1 MKTNIFNKKVKILLI
16 FLPLFFIVYLV
27 YLALFQLNTLVSLG
41 IGIFTHGTMKI
52 ERIEFEKGSGLK
64 EGKIEILN
72 SKLFDKKLL
81 IADTPK
87 ITIEYKDWKIENI
100 NIYSPKA
107 VLVRKNSE
115 INFVTVFVG
124 KSSDDDKKEE
134 KKENKSSPILKRINV
149 YDADLKFVDKSYS
162 AEISREV
169 ENVNGY
175 VAFYD
180 GYKID
185 LKFLGEKEDEKYSF
199 AFNTLE
205 KSYDMK
211 IELSNINACDT
222 LVQYGYDSKGELNNV
237 TGVMNLDLRINDDG
251 FFGQGKFTD
260 GKISYNDLGV
270 PIEDIT
276 LDLQFLGKQIVIDG
290 NYLFFKKRG
299 SFFVEYNDG
308 KGVDVILKLKDILFS
323 EAKNYKILQ
332 DSGVNLEDFNIDDVN
347 IHLSVRDNFKAQV
360 DLKSANGF
368 KQDVVSLKDISA
380 QLIYE
385 DGEIRVNNI
394 HTSLAFDK
402 DGEKKE
408 REITGNVVY
417 KGDTGRVKL
426 NAKGKEGFL
435 SNVNLNFLFITGKD
449 KFKFKLD
456 SDILN
461 MEGRYEYKK
470 NMLFVNQNKNFEL
483 KYNIKDKKLEQLRG
497 YLDVNLDDYLIR
509 TNLNAKNEYE
519 INIDSTI
526 SDKKENK
533 EEDKKDENIN
543 GNLKGFVNLKNM
555 TYDFKVK
562 VKDINISEKFGN
574 IFGSLEGYVKGENGR
589 LDGEILLDNIGVE
602 LKEQKLRVADILG
615 VVTLKKDDKLSVIY
629 QGEVGKVK
637 VDTVEIN
644 GFKVSAKYSDDNL
657 NILNVSNKFLTLNGN
672 YSIIN
677 SKLDL
682 FVKGVDINKDVVK
695 LGEINYEIPLI
706 DGHIFGSLD
715 DLTGKITIKDGSVDL
730 GEDRFISFNGDINYL
745 KNKVYADDFKINQ
758 NKLSFEYF
766 LDKKIGN
773 YHVDIFES
781 LLSEFVSGGKLR
793 VIGVTS
799 GTINE
804 ENKIDGEFEGSVN
817 EIYLKGNKI
826 PNIYFSGNYNND
838 LVNFKELNILSLDDD
853 KNVLKTNGVI
863 NIKDKFLSFSIPK
876 QLVYPKYLL
885 EKEGVDGDIS
895 VEGKVEGL
903 FENIEYY
910 LKASDGKLS
919 YNGTVL
925 HKIGLDL
932 SGNKEKLVLNNFT
945 ASYFNNSIKSDGEYD
960 ILENKYK
967 FNLVSSDI
975 DLSFLTAFLKPYDV
989 DKVSGKG
996 KLNLVFTEM
1005 IPEGEIKLNNFEIGS
1020 KKYGVDLN
1028 NLNGNF
1034 VFDKGILRIKKFSGI
1049 LNDGSINIKGYL
1061 DAERT
1066 VNHLLDENFD
1076 EIDYN
1081 LVLDGR
1087 GVKYAYEDYFNI
1099 NFNTR
1104 LSFQNNMI
1112 FGNIT
1117 INEGK
1122 VNKILEKDFGI
1133 VTIVKNFIKDFFN
1146 KNKAEKIFM
1155 ENTKSFSGNNK
1166 GNSDLKINIG
1176 FNIDKGIEIDVKK
1189 ITSFLT
1195 NIEGTVFGQGKLT
1208 GSLGKLNFLGE
1219 NSIKDGEFILNGNKF
1234 TIDRAIVLF
1243 NDRNSYIPDINPNI
1257 TFTTSSIINNKN
1269 LEISLDGPLDRLT
1282 FTVRSGNEVS
1292 VNSLDSVLSGDGIG
1306 EGNSDIS
1313 ILLTNII
1320 GGQIT
1325 DVVLGPIV
1333 DVLRAVG
1340 FSNLRVRSSILAEQ
1354 KKKEATDES
1363 TMSFGAF
1370 IEAESPIYKDKL
1382 FWKVKA
1388 NFMNDPT
1395 NKDGAENSNNYN
1407 YGVADYDINMY
1418 YRINKN
1424 VSWGVG
1430 VQKLREDL
1438 DTEGSNM
1445 NYYTELKFE
1454 KKFDF

>member
-1 MKTNIFNKKVKILLI
+1 MKINIFKKKKKILLI
-16 FLPLFFIVYLV
+16 SLPLFFIVYLM
-27 YLALFQLNTLVSLG
+27 YLAIFQLNILVSLG
-41 IGIFTHGTMKI
+41 IGIFTNGTMKI
-52 ERIEFEKGSGLK
+52 ERIKFEKGSGLK

-87 ITIEYKDWKIENI
+87 IMIEYKDWKIENI
-100 NIYSPKA
+100 NIYNPKA

-115 INFVTVFVG
+115 INFVTVFTG
-124 KSSDDDKKEE
+124 KSNEEDKKEK
-134 KKENKSSPILKRINV
+134 KKENKSSPILKNINV
-149 YDADLKFVDKSYS
+149 YDADLKFIDKSYS

-180 GYKID
+180 GYKVD

-199 AFNTLE
+199 TFSNLE

-251 FFGQGKFTD
+251 FFGEGKLTN
-260 GKISYNDLGV
+260 GKISYNDLEV

-276 LDLQFLGKQIVIDG
+276 LDLKFLGKKIVIDG
-290 NYLFFKKRG
+290 NYLFFKKKG

-308 KGVDVILKLKDILFS
+308 KGVDVIFKLKDILFS
-323 EAKNYKILQ
+323 EARNYKILK
-332 DSGVNLEDFNIDDVN
+332 DSGIEIENFNIDDVN
-347 IHLSVRDNFKAQV
+347 IHLSVKNNFKAQV
-360 DLKSANGF
+360 DLKSINGF
-368 KQDVVSLKDISA
+368 KQDVISLKDISA

-394 HTSLAFDK
+394 HTNLAFDK
-402 DGEKKE
+402 DGKKKE
-408 REITGNVVY
+408 REITGGLIY
-417 KGDTGRVKL
+417 KGNTGRVHL

-435 SNVNLNFLFITGKD
+435 SNVNLNFLFITEKD

-470 NMLFVNQNKNFEL
+470 DKLFINQNKNFEL
-483 KYNIKDKKLEQLRG
+483 KYDIKDRKIELLRG
-497 YLDVNLDDYLIR
+497 YLDINLDDYLIR
-509 TNLNAKNEYE
+509 TNLKAENEYE

-526 SDKKENK
+526 NDKN
-533 EEDKKDENIN
+533 ENIN

-555 TYDFKVK
+555 IYDFKINM
-562 VKDINISEKFGN
+562 KDINLSGNIGN
-574 IFGSLEGYVKGENGR
+574 IFGSLEGYVKGENGNI
-589 LDGEILLDNIGVE
+589 DGEILLDNIGIE
-602 LKEQKLRVADILG
+602 LKEQKIKVANILG
-615 VVTLKKDDKLSVIY
+615 VVTLKKDKEFSVIY

-644 GFKVSAKYSDDNL
+644 GFKVSVKYSDDNL

-682 FVKGVDINKDVVK
+682 FIKGRDIDEDIVK
-695 LGEINYEIPLI
+695 LGEINYKIPVV
-706 DGHIFGSLD
+706 DGHIFGKLD
-715 DLTGKITIKDGSVDL
+715 DLNGKITIKDGSVDL
-730 GEDRFISFNGDINYL
+730 GKDRFISFSGDINYL

-758 NKLSFEYF
+758 NKLDFEYY
-766 LDKKIGN
+766 LDKNIGS
-773 YHVDIFES
+773 YHIDIFES
-781 LLSEFVSGGKLR
+781 LFSEYIIGGKLR
-793 VIGVTS
+793 IIGVTS

-804 ENKIDGEFEGSVN
+804 ENKIDGEFEGSIN

-838 LVNFKELNILSLDDD
+838 LVNFKDINILSFDD
-853 KNVLKTNGVI
+853 KKNILKTNGVI
-863 NIKDKFLSFSIPK
+863 NIKDKFLSFSIPN
-876 QLVYPKYLL
+876 QLVYPKYIL
-885 EKEGVDGDIS
+885 ENSGVDGEIS
-895 VEGKVEGL
+895 VEGKIEGL
-903 FENIEYY
+903 FEDIEYY

-919 YNGTVL
+919 YNGTIL

-945 ASYFNNSIKSDGEYD
+945 ASYFNNSIKTTGEYD

-989 DKVSGKG
+989 DKVAGKG
-996 KLNLVFTEM
+996 KLNLIFTEM
-1005 IPEGEIKLNNFEIGS
+1005 IPEGEIKLNNFEIDS

-1028 NLNGNF
+1028 NSNGNF
-1034 VFDKGILRIKKFSGI
+1034 VFDKGILSIKKFSGI
-1049 LNDGSINIKGYL
+1049 LNDGSINIKGYI
-1061 DAERT
+1061 DAERA
-1066 VNHLLDENFD
+1066 VSHLLDENFD

-1087 GVKYAYEDYFNI
+1087 GIKYSYEDYFNI

-1104 LSFQNNMI
+1104 LSFQNNMV

-1155 ENTKSFSGNNK
+1155 ENTKSFSGNSK
-1166 GNSDLKINIG
+1166 SGSDLKINIG

-1189 ITSFLT
+1189 ITNFLT
-1195 NIEGTVFGQGKLT
+1195 NIEGTIFGQGKLT
-1208 GSLGKLNFLGE
+1208 GSLGRLNFLGE

-1269 LEISLDGPLDRLT
+1269 LEISLDGPLNRMT

-1292 VNSLDSVLSGDGIG
+1292 VNSLDSVLSGEGVG
-1306 EGNSDIS
+1306 EGNNDIS

-1333 DVLRAVG
+1333 DVLRAIG

-1388 NFMNDPT
+1388 NFMNDPS
-1395 NKDGAENSNNYN
+1395 NKNGTENDNSYN

-1418 YRINKN
+1418 YRFNKN
-1424 VSWGVG
+1424 ISWGVG
-1430 VQKLREDL
+1430 VQRLREDL
-1438 DTEGSNM
+1438 DTKGSNM

-1454 KKFDF
+1454 KRFDF